1 MQENLVPM
9 PTPAEIAQA
18 LTAAGFRSSIPIV
31 EALLMGFKHVAGSIG
46 NQLNEL
52 FGVNLNR
59 DEEFFYLDF
68 AATPLRVVAGAVDT
82 VGTMTVGTEG
92 DFVAVALLTQAAT
105 VATPPVIQPN
115 GIRFNIRDGGTGR
128 DFMRNKQPLTFG
140 GQGLAVYPASAAAI
154 FLPKPRFFART
165 TQVFFRFDNVQGA
178 DLDVDAAFLGYRIFD
193 ANQLDLTRAR

>member
-1 MQENLVPM
+1 MPEPIVPM
-9 PTPAEIAQA
+9 PTPAQIEQA
-18 LTAAGFRSSIPIV
+18 LTAAGMRAQAPTV
-31 EALLMGFKHVAGSIG
+31 NALLMGFKHMSGTIL
-46 NQLNEL
+46 NQLTEL

-68 AATPLRVVAGAVDT
+68 QTTPLRVLNGAIDT

-92 DFVAVALLTQAAT
+92 DFVAVALMMQAAS

-115 GIRFNIRDGGTGR
+115 AIRFSIRDGGTGR
-128 DFMRNKQPLTFG
+128 EFMRNKQPGTFG

-165 TQVFFRFDNVQGA
+165 TQVFFRFDNVNGA
-178 DLDVDAAFLGYRIFD
+178 DVDVDCVFMGYRIFD